1 MSIMT
6 TEAPHANG
14 TSRKETFEFDVVD
27 VTGMNTALVSDVQRT
42 TPAGAVA
49 KTLAARMEL
58 PQNVPWALRSD
69 ETAAYLDDSRA
80 IGDQIETGA
89 RVVLT
94 PKSHLGMR

>member
-14 TSRKETFEFDVVD
+14 TSRKETFVFDVVD
-27 VTGMNTALVSDVQRT
+27 VTGTNAVQVRDVQRA

-49 KTLAARMEL
+49 KALAGRMEL

-69 ETAAYLDDSRA
+69 ETAAYLDDSRP
-80 IGDQIETGA
+80 IGEQIEPGS